1 MSYLPSEAEQEE
13 LLSALAG
20 IISARGATGF
30 LTAPIIIP
38 HRRFLPDEWNGDFA
52 SVQILLRRLMLY
64 AGLDLGADL
73 HVYDRDKALYL
84 HEDAIAWFAGI
95 EKGRCRF
102 GVDVDQLDDP
112 QILIA
117 ALCHEIAH
125 AYRHHYR
132 LRQDDRDREERL
144 TDLTTVYLGFGIL
157 NANATDRFLQS
168 GYLRGD
174 MAFTETSFTRT
185 GYLSAQAMS
194 FLLAAQIVARDL
206 PQSRRKALAR
216 ELEANQ
222 AEYMSRA
229 IRHLEERRPE
239 LLARL
244 GLPSGLGT
252 QEEVDLERFTRPLS
266 VSEERIS
273 IQPDPDLFEEDGPP
287 NKDHT
292 VFALRE
298 GLRYPIIIIMLA
310 GALGSWIGIVFTGGW
325 EETSPLLLAVVVVLA
340 GLALTL
346 STRERRYRCTD
357 FECRTVIPPEA
368 TVCPGCGCRV
378 GGRIRSKREIYAG
391 EE

>member
-13 LLSALAG
+13 LLSALAA

-30 LTAPIIIP
+30 LTAPIVIP
-38 HRRFLPDEWNGDFA
+38 HRRFLPDAWNGDFA
-52 SVQILLRRLMLY
+52 SVQVLLRRLMLY

-73 HVYDRDKALYL
+73 HVYDRDKAIYH

-102 GVDVDQLDDP
+102 GVDVDQLEDP

-125 AYRHHYR
+125 AYREHYR

-157 NANATDRFLQS
+157 NANASDRFLQS
-168 GYLRGD
+168 GYMEGN
-174 MAFTETSFTRT
+174 MAFTETSFTCA

-216 ELEANQ
+216 ELETNQ
-222 AEYMSRA
+222 AEYLNRA
-229 IRHLEERRPE
+229 IRHLEKRRPE

-244 GLPSGLGT
+244 GLPSGLGP
-252 QEEVDLERFTRPLS
+252 QEEADLERFTRPLGG
-266 VSEERIS
+266 SEGRIS
-273 IQPDPDLFEEDGPP
+273 VQPDPDLFEKDGPP

-298 GLRYPIIIIMLA
+298 GPRNPIIIIMLA
-310 GALGSWIGIVFTGGW
+310 GAFGSWIGTLFTWGW
-325 EETSPLLLAVVVVLA
+325 EGTSPLLLAGVVVLA
-340 GLALTL
+340 GLAL
-346 STRERRYRCTD
+346 STRGRRRYRCTD

>member
-1 MSYLPSEAEQEE
+1 MDHLPSEAEQEE

-30 LTAPIIIP
+30 LTAPIIVP
-38 HRRFLPDEWNGDFA
+38 HRRFLPDAWNGDFA
-52 SVQILLRRLMLY
+52 SVQVLLRRLMLY

-73 HVYDRDKALYL
+73 RVYDRDKAVYH
-84 HEDAIAWFAGI
+84 HEEAIAWFAGI

-125 AYRHHYR
+125 AYRHHYL

-157 NANATDRFLQS
+157 NANASDRFLQS
-168 GYLRGD
+168 GYLQGD
-174 MAFTETSFTRT
+174 MAYTETSLTHA

-194 FLLAAQIVARDL
+194 FLLAAQIVARNL
-206 PQSRRKALAR
+206 PQSRRKALVR
-216 ELEANQ
+216 ELETNQ
-222 AEYMSRA
+222 AEYVSRA

-244 GLPSGLGT
+244 GLPGGLEP
-252 QEEVDLERFTRPLS
+252 QEEADLERFTRPLS

-273 IQPDPDLFEEDGPP
+273 VQPDPDLFEDDGPP

-298 GLRYPIIIIMLA
+298 GPRRPIIIIMLA
-310 GALGSWIGIVFTGGW
+310 GAFGGWIGTLFTWGW
-325 EETSPLLLAVVVVLA
+325 EGTNPLLLAAVGILA
-340 GLALTL
+340 GLAL
-346 STRERRYRCTD
+346 STPKRRYRCTD